1 MSSYFLCHNKDIAE
15 LQTREF
21 SVETD
26 QGQLELFIVRQDNNV
41 HAYQNH
47 CPHLGI
53 PLNWQPDKFLCLE
66 GIHIQCS
73 THGALFKVDDGYCIV
88 GPCAGQSLTALTL
101 EHRND
106 DEIWLELT
114 HAINT

>member
-15 LQTREF
+15 LQTLGF
-21 SVETD
+21 AVETD
-26 QGQLELFIVRQDNNV
+26 QGQLELFLVRQDNKV

-53 PLNWQPDKFLCLE
+53 PLNWQPDQFLCLE
-66 GIHIQCS
+66 GSHIQCS
-73 THGALFKVDDGYCIV
+73 THGALFTVKDGHCIV
-88 GPCAGQSLTALTL
+88 GPCAGQNLTSLSL

-106 DEIWLELT
+106 DEIWLALT
-114 HAINT
+114 DAIKI